1 MGNTFFENK
10 RKQHLKK
17 QIEKLEAKSRH
28 THTYILTLLK
38 DVQESENQ
46 LSKSISEKDFDYWER
61 RRDNCNARIDASTK
75 KAKNLQEKIATLNAI
90 LSQL

>member
-17 QIEKLEAKSRH
+17 KITKLEAKARH
-28 THTYILTLLK
+28 TYTYILTLQK

-61 RRDNCNARIDASTK
+61 RSDNCKARVDTSTK